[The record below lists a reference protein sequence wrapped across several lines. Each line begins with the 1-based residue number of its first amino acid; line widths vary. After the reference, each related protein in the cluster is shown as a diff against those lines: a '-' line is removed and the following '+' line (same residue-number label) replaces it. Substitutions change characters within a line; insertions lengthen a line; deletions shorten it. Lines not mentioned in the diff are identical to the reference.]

1 MKREVSQIQ
10 LWKNGLFMTTISAK
24 EADELMEAPLESFN
38 NGYWQD
44 NNHYLVWIET
54 GGKK

>member
-1 MKREVSQIQ
+1 
-10 LWKNGLFMTTISAK
+10 MTTISAK